1 MAIATGCRNGLFGA
15 LRLTLSGRPGG
26 RLATPTSP
34 LKNASFE
41 IRKGEV
47 HAPNAATWASNIAAS
62 AHTKRLASL
71 ATR

>member
-47 HAPNAATWASNIAAS
+47 HAPSATTFQDEFWSC
-62 AHTKRLASL
+62 K
-71 ATR
+71 